1 MLENVLS
8 VPLTVAEQNAFA
20 LALHVRLGEQVKRY
34 HKRYHR
40 SENTSVP
47 TETAQALMQSI
58 FFTLGVTGGY
68 RPNISL
74 DEQLQTGQKMLEATL
89 EKARATHALLLTATP
104 ICQSEWRWD
113 ALRALGRYLDRYDA
127 ELFAH
132 VSPEIPVY
140 PLLIGIPDTLSG
152 IFVAQAYLGAFFV
165 EEQILDALT
174 GAQALLEDAPPLYWD
189 APQSIVEQPLCN
201 ALAKTLLHAPLD
213 PLLLSQEEKRA
224 LLSLLS
230 GGDVEETLRRAL
242 DTLSE
247 HLHFTAPMRE
257 YADGAVRL
265 LSAQVA
271 DGASMERLDKS
282 FW

>member
-8 VPLTVAEQNAFA
+8 VPLTLAEQNAFS
-20 LALHVRLGEQVKRY
+20 LALHACLIEQVKRY

-47 TETAQALMQSI
+47 TETAQELMQSI
-58 FFTLGVTGGY
+58 FFTLGIAGGY
-68 RPNISL
+68 RPNVPL
-74 DEQLQTGQKMLEATL
+74 DEQLQTGQKMLEAKL

-113 ALRALGRYLDRYDA
+113 AIRALGRYLERYDT

-132 VSPEIPVY
+132 VSPEPPVY
-140 PLLIGIPDTLSG
+140 PLLIDIPDTLAG
-152 IFVAQAYLGAFFV
+152 IFVAQAYLGAFFA

-174 GAQALLEDAPPLYWD
+174 GAQVLLDGAPPLYWD

-201 ALAKTLLHAPLD
+201 ALAKTLLHVPLD
-213 PLLLSQEEKRA
+213 PLMLSQEEKRE
-224 LLSLLS
+224 LLSILS
-230 GGDVEETLRRAL
+230 SDDAQDALRRARNE
-242 DTLSE
+242 LSAQ
-247 HLHFTAPMRE
+247 LNFTPPMRE
-257 YADGAVRL
+257 YAYGAVRL
-265 LSAQVA
+265 LSAHLA
-271 DGASMERLDKS
+271 EGASMDILRKC